1 MADDPRWRW
10 AATRPDGGVTVDAVD
25 IDMPE
30 TTPGADLTL
39 SLNFWNRRAS
49 RVRATGGTLG
59 TATGFT
65 VGGAQAAT
73 LGSGASGVGHRDR
86 YLDVR
91 RYAQVAGRVSTQTVL
106 DGAVRYRPRLPADAP
121 VDRVAIALRPS
132 VALQDEATPGLWVL
146 LNGVDDSTRYI
157 QDQAVIDFDA
167 TVLDT
172 LDRYPTR
179 DQLENALRY

>member
-1 MADDPRWRW
+1 MAADPRWTW
-10 AATRPDGGVTVDAVD
+10 AATRADGGVTVDAIDV
-25 IDMPE
+25 DMPE

-39 SLNFWNRRAS
+39 SLNFWNPQAS
-49 RVRATGGTLG
+49 PITASGGTLG

-65 VGGAQAAT
+65 LGTATGAT
-73 LGSGASGVGHRDR
+73 VGSGRYPVGFRDR

-91 RYAQVAGRVSTQTVL
+91 RYSDVVGRVSTQTVL
-106 DGAVRYRPRLPADAP
+106 DGSVRYRPRLPSDAP
-121 VDRVAIALRPS
+121 VDHVAVAVRPS
-132 VALQDEATPGLWVL
+132 RTLQREETPGLWVL
-146 LNGVDDSTRYI
+146 LTDADDTTRFVR
-157 QDQAVIDFDA
+157 DQATIDFDA